1 MRGVRPLESRP
12 RRSASSFARGRSAL
26 AAFALLSALGAAGS
40 GRAVEP
46 DEVLPDAKLEA
57 RARDVSSGLR
67 CLVCQNQ
74 SIDDSAAPLARD
86 LRLIVREHLAAG
98 DSDDQIRAYL
108 VQRYGDFVLLKPP
121 FEPATLLLWGTPAL
135 VVLLG
140 GLALLRRRRP
150 ADGLRPLSPDEQARL
165 EALMAEPPRT

>member
-1 MRGVRPLESRP
+1 M
-12 RRSASSFARGRSAL
+12 SARAALVALSLVAAL
-26 AAFALLSALGAAGS
+26 AAAGPA
-40 GRAVEP
+40 RAVEP

-86 LRLIVREHLAAG
+86 LRLIVREHLQAG
-98 DSDDQIRAYL
+98 DTDAEIRAYL

-121 FEPATLLLWGTPAL
+121 FEPATLLLWATPAL
-135 VVLLG
+135 VVVLG
-140 GLALLRRRRP
+140 GLALARRRRP
-150 ADGLRPLSPDEQARL
+150 AQGARPLTPDEQARID
-165 EALMAEPPRT
+165 ALLAEPPRG